1 MIKVNEFLKT
11 EFKIQFEE
19 KVDDYIMPTIVSSS
33 GVIQF
38 TKTNVVYKKEQ
49 VDNKGKINVV
59 NRVLFDSPIII
70 KGIMESKYTL
80 FGEKDAAQKYYII
93 HRPDS
98 FEDKDVIIDF
108 SESRS
113 KFNQKYGG
121 I

>member
-1 MIKVNEFLKT
+1 
-11 EFKIQFEE
+11 
-19 KVDDYIMPTIVSSS
+19 
-33 GVIQF
+33 
-38 TKTNVVYKKEQ
+38 
-49 VDNKGKINVV
+49 
-59 NRVLFDSPIII
+59 
-70 KGIMESKYTL
+70 MESKYTL